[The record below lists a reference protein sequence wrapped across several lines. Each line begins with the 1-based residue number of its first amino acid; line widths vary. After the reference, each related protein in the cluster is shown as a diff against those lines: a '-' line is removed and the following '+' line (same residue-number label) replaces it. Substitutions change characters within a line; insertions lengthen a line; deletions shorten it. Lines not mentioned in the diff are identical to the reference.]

1 MLAEWAPSA
10 ASRRRVPLTAVHG
23 ACQTRP
29 SPSPPFCFVSNG
41 LPPGLAEGVDQV
53 VLWVESFLPVARAI
67 SRRLPELTSAAAAII
82 SFQLSLAVR
91 RFHRANDHGK
101 PSCRFWSRGCR
112 KLVFLRLGPLR

>member
-1 MLAEWAPSA
+1 MIAEWAPSA

-67 SRRLPELTSAAAAII
+67 SRLCCPGRRVAQGLLVV
-82 SFQLSLAVR
+82 LAGVWR
-91 RFHRANDHGK
+91 EDRIACIPHSGA
-101 PSCRFWSRGCR
+101 
-112 KLVFLRLGPLR
+112 